1 MKNIVFW
8 YKKIQ
13 HTLYIRIRIV
23 RKVHEPV
30 FAMRDQD
37 VSDVIK
43 TKNRTA
49 MQYIGIDVSKATFV
63 VAYSSDK
70 GGENYPDSDVKSMG
84 SEHAFRSRRPMRDRT
99 YSILWCLNYS
109 NFYRNFPAYRFYS
122 TTKRRNIQQ
131 IITFSSLNLF
141 VSKNVKSMGSEHAFR
156 SRRPMRD
163 RTYSILWC
171 LNYSNLE

>member
-1 MKNIVFW
+1 MFRP
-8 YKKIQ
+8 

-70 GGENYPDSDVKSMG
+70 GGEI
-84 SEHAFRSRRPMRDRT
+84 RT
-99 YSILWCLNYS
+99 FNNTTAGIKQLIGTL
-109 NFYRNFPAYRFYS
+109 PIDGRF
-122 TTKRRNIQQ
+122 
-131 IITFSSLNLF
+131 
-141 VSKNVKSMGSEHAFR
+141 H
-156 SRRPMRD
+156 
-163 RTYSILWC
+163 
-171 LNYSNLE
+171 